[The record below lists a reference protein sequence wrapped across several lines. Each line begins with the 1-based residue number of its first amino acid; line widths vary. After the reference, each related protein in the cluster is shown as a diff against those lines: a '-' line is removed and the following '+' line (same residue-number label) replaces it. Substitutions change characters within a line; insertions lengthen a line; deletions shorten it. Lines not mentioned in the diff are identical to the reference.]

1 MPQPRQQIKPRRH
14 RHGKASRARGGLIII
29 FALLRLVDVFFLI
42 ALTSGPSSLAVVT
55 VILIGIWTTALL
67 IAIWRRQQWAR
78 IVTIA
83 LFILC
88 TVTAMVLIPSSS
100 QNLPLLTA
108 YAVAGLVT
116 VGTSTWLI
124 YSRDIR
130 RLTSRERE

>member
-1 MPQPRQQIKPRRH
+1 M
-14 RHGKASRARGGLIII
+14 
-29 FALLRLVDVFFLI
+29 